1 MKKDKKLAHIEKAFF
16 ENRVAS
22 NNDCTGYMVTLPETK
37 EQDENVSDLLN
48 VPPSKQVKSKK

>member
-1 MKKDKKLAHIEKAFF
+1 MKNKKLDHIEKAFF

-22 NNDCTGYMVTLPETK
+22 NNDCTGYMVTPPTTE
-37 EQDENVSDLLN
+37 EQDESISDLLN